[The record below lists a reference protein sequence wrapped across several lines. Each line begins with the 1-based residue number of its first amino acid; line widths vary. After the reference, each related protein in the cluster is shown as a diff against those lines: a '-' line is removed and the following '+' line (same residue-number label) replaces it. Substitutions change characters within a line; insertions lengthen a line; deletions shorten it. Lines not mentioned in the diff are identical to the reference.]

1 MVSMTASQS
10 KHDRRFMV
18 FNLTDG
24 VPAAPDLMTLQ
35 AAQEFV
41 WRFPR
46 RYALQG
52 YYLTAS
58 RERVPADRVELG
70 IIDVGTEPPYAW
82 GSNNG
87 GDRT

>member
-1 MVSMTASQS
+1 MVSMTALQS
-10 KHDRRFMV
+10 KHNRRFMV
-18 FNLTDG
+18 LNLTDG
-24 VPAAPDLMTLQ
+24 IPAAPDLKTLQ

-41 WRFPR
+41 WRFPQ
-46 RYALQG
+46 RYASQG

-70 IIDVGTEPPYAW
+70 IIDVGTDPPYVSV
-82 GSNNG
+82 SNNG

>member
-1 MVSMTASQS
+1 MVSMTASQT
-10 KHDRRFMV
+10 KDDRRFMV

-24 VPAAPDLMTLQ
+24 VPAAPERMTLQ
-35 AAQEFV
+35 AAQQFV
-41 WRFPR
+41 LRFPQ

-82 GSNNG
+82 EPDNG